1 MEITKVKERN
11 NSVVM
16 FDRARIKSS
25 IEKACTATGV
35 TVCSQFY
42 ASVTDDIT
50 QHLGQR
56 FFERIPGVE
65 DIEEVV
71 EMTLADRGLFETAR
85 AYTLSREEQI
95 DINARASLLDK
106 VEHG

>member
-11 NSVVM
+11 DAVVT
-16 FDRARIKSS
+16 FDRARIENS

-42 ASVTDDIT
+42 TSVTDDIT
-50 QHLGQR
+50 QHLDQR
-56 FFERIPGVE
+56 FFERMPGVE

-71 EMTLADRGLFETAR
+71 EMTLAERGLFETAR
-85 AYTLSREEQI
+85 AYTLFREKQI
-95 DINARASLLDK
+95 DI
-106 VEHG
+106 